1 MQANIRIMYQE
12 AINNYL
18 QKQGYGEINLKAVLF
33 DMDGVLFNSMPN
45 HAEAWHKTMAKFG
58 FTLSREE
65 AYMHEG
71 RTGAGTI
78 NIVSLRERG
87 YEATEEEI
95 KQIYQAKSE
104 LFNQY
109 PLAERMPGALEVLT
123 KIKEAGLTPMVVT
136 GSGQTSLLDRLNK
149 NFPNIF
155 QRELMVT
162 AFDVKYG
169 KPNPEP
175 YLMALKKGGFQPN
188 EAIVIENVLLYG
200 ATAGIIAYLLGR
212 SRRNAFICSVLGLSV
227 SALVTFLINLALGVE
242 TPLALGVAGAFD
254 TMVVSTLIA
263 VGLCELIGTTVE
275 GFVGKKNVNYN
286 FEAGTFEEPYSKE
299 EKSFR
304 SGNEE
309 TLSKDTKGE
318 R

>member
-1 MQANIRIMYQE
+1 MYKE
-12 AINNYL
+12 TINNYL
-18 QKQGYGEINLKAVLF
+18 QKQGFGEMNLKAVLF

-87 YEATEEEI
+87 HEATEEEI

-149 NFPNIF
+149 NFPGIF

-175 YLMALKKGGFQPN
+175 YLMALKKGGLQPN
-188 EAIVIENVLLYG
+188 EAIVVENAPLGVQAG
-200 ATAGIIAYLLGR
+200 VAAGIFTIAVNTGPLPDEALLGQG
-212 SRRNAFICSVLGLSV
+212 A
-227 SALVTFLINLALGVE
+227 NLLFHSM
-242 TPLALGVAGAFD
+242 PDFND
-254 TMVVSTLIA
+254 NWKTL
-263 VGLCELIGTTVE
+263 LEYLN
-275 GFVGKKNVNYN
+275 KKN
-286 FEAGTFEEPYSKE
+286 EG
-299 EKSFR
+299 
-304 SGNEE
+304 
-309 TLSKDTKGE
+309 
-318 R
+318 

>member
-1 MQANIRIMYQE
+1 MYQE

-18 QKQGYGEINLKAVLF
+18 QKHGFGEMNLKAVLF

-45 HAEAWHKTMAKFG
+45 HAEAWHRTMAKFG

-87 YEATEEEI
+87 HEATEEEI

-155 QRELMVT
+155 KRELMVT

-175 YLMALKKGGFQPN
+175 YLMALKKGGLQPN
-188 EAIVIENVLLYG
+188 EAIVVENAPLGVQAG
-200 ATAGIIAYLLGR
+200 VAAGIFTIAVNTGPLPDEALLGQGANLLFH
-212 SRRNAFICSVLGLSV
+212 SMPDFNEHWSLLQEQ
-227 SALVTFLINLALGVE
+227 LV
-242 TPLALGVAGAFD
+242 
-254 TMVVSTLIA
+254 
-263 VGLCELIGTTVE
+263 
-275 GFVGKKNVNYN
+275 KK
-286 FEAGTFEEPYSKE
+286 
-299 EKSFR
+299 
-304 SGNEE
+304 
-309 TLSKDTKGE
+309 
-318 R
+318 